1 MLYILFK
8 NFTKDDIEMAVS
20 FLESVSSKLEYSPD
34 IKDAVGVC
42 TTEINNTYCFLTE
55 QMCNKDNIYTSWIL
69 CRKECFTL
77 KDFVDRVMEEVEEYN
92 SMYKDAFADA
102 G

>member
-8 NFTKDDIEMAVS
+8 NFTKDDIEMVVN
-20 FLESVSSKLEYSPD
+20 FLESVSSKSEYSSD

-55 QMCNKDNIYTSWIL
+55 HMCNRDNVYTSWIL
-69 CRKECFTL
+69 CRKECFTP
-77 KDFVDRVMEEVEEYN
+77 KDFVDRVMKEVEEYN
-92 SMYKDAFADA
+92 SIYKNVFVDV

>member
-20 FLESVSSKLEYSPD
+20 FLESVSSKSECSPD

-42 TTEINNTYCFLTE
+42 TTKINNTYNFLTE
-55 QMCNKDNIYTSWIL
+55 NMCNRDNIYTSWIL

-77 KDFVDRVMEEVEEYN
+77 KDFIDGVKKEVEEYN
-92 SMYKDAFADA
+92 LFYKYAFVDA